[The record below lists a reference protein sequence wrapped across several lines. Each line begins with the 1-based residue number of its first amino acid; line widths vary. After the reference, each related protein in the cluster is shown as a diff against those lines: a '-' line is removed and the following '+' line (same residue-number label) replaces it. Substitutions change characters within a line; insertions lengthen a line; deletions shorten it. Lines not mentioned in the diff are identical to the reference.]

1 MTAVEAARR
10 QLGRIE
16 PLARAVGLKPRARIA
31 AGGRWFVRL
40 EGSR

>member
-16 PLARAVGLKPRARIA
+16 PLASAVGLKPRARIES
-31 AGGRWFVRL
+31 GGRWFLRL
-40 EGSR
+40 ERPR